1 MSARAPAPPPFGLLE
16 TSGQMAVELALLVP
30 VVVVVALCVVNLM
43 HFTELCVRFDRVAPD
58 AVLVHGSSP
67 SGNSVTEVGTAEVQ
81 DAVEEAMGSGP
92 FEVEVRVEGRTSP
105 GGHATLDL
113 AAGSVRYVCVL
124 RYRPWPSSAQVAGVG
139 YVAPAWLVHVRAV
152 VVDRYRSAVVA

>member
-67 SGNSVTEVGTAEVQ
+67 SGSSVT
-81 DAVEEAMGSGP
+81 
-92 FEVEVRVEGRTSP
+92 EVEVRVEGRTSP

-139 YVAPAWLVHVRAV
+139 YVAPAWMVHERAV